1 MKRFKRLFSLLAAAM
16 MVLAM
21 GIPASA
27 ADNEFTIT
35 APANDHTYEIYQ
47 IFTGNFATE
56 GENGYLSN
64 VKWGQNGTGEVGE
77 DVDPGTLNTLAS
89 LNGKSDTEKLTVI
102 SQYANLEGEVFQT
115 VRNSG
120 TVAVPGGYYLI
131 KDVDDSLDGETDE
144 SYTLYIV
151 EVAGDITITP
161 KSDVPTLTKKVKDI
175 NDSTETRATDWQD
188 SADHDIGDT
197 IDFMLTGTVAENYD
211 DYGVYQFIF
220 HDTQSKGLSFDS
232 ESVVVRVDGVAINR
246 GYQVV
251 TEGLQ
256 DGCTFEV
263 RFANLKDIPEVEAGS
278 DITVEYKSTL
288 NDGAKIGSAGN
299 PNVAELEY
307 SNNPNDKQGGE
318 TGTTVEDT
326 VIVFTYKTE
335 VNKVDEESQPL
346 TGAAFQLDKKLQD
359 GSLKTVKT
367 FTVDEQ
373 NPIST
378 FEFTGLDD
386 GNYILTET
394 VTPDTYNT
402 IDPIEF
408 TVTAEHEITSDNPQL
423 TSLSGSVATGQ
434 ITFTPNVNDGSLT
447 TNVVNSK
454 GTILPETG
462 GIGTIIFYVVG
473 GVLMVGAAALFITRR
488 RAQK

>member
-35 APANDHTYEIYQ
+35 APANDHTYEVYQ
-47 IFTGNFATE
+47 IFIGDFSE
-56 GENGYLSN
+56 GVLSN
-64 VKWGQNGTGEVGE
+64 VKWGANGTGAQGE
-77 DVDPGTLNTLAS
+77 AVSSDILDGLETLA
-89 LNGKSDTEKLTVI
+89 GQSDTDKLTTI
-102 SQYANLEGEVFQT
+102 LKYANLDGAAFRT
-115 VRNSG
+115 VTNSG
-120 TVAVPGGYYLI
+120 EATVPGGYYLI

-175 NDSTETRATDWQD
+175 NDSTEINATEWQD
-188 SADHDIGDT
+188 SADHDIGDK
-197 IDFMLTGTVAENYD
+197 ISFMLTGTVVENYA
-211 DYGVYQFIF
+211 DYEVYQFIF
-220 HDTQSKGLSFDS
+220 HDTQSDGLSFDS
-232 ESVVVRVDGVAINR
+232 ESVVVKVDGVKINS

-251 TEGLQ
+251 TEGLL

-263 RFANLKDIPEVEAGS
+263 RFADLKDIPEVKAGS
-278 DITVEYKSTL
+278 EITVEYQSTL
-288 NDGAKIGSAGN
+288 DEDAVIGSTGN

-326 VIVFTYKTE
+326 VIVFTYMTV
-335 VNKVDEESQPL
+335 VNKVDEESQTL
-346 TGAAFQLDKKLQD
+346 TGAAFKLEKKLQN
-359 GSLKTVKT
+359 GHWETVKE

-373 NPIST
+373 NPAST

-386 GNYILTET
+386 GDYRLTET

-408 TVTAEHEITSDNPQL
+408 AVTAEHDIESDDPKL
-423 TSLSGSVATGQ
+423 TSLNGNATTGQ
-434 ITFTPNVNDGSLT
+434 ITFTSSLNDGSLT